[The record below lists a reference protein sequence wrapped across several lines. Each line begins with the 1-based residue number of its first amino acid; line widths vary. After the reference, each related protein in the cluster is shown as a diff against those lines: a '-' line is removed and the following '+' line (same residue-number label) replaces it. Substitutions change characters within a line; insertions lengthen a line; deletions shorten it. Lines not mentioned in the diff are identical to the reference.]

1 MEELISTLRVQIPE
15 VFESEDYSNRREAL
29 MHTFTQERNTI
40 LQELDA
46 KATEEGFILNISPTG
61 LMIFPGKE
69 GKPLSEEELKALSD
83 EEREQLRQK
92 STQLHTVMND
102 AIRKIR
108 KMEKEYQEK
117 EKKLDQDV
125 ALYVVGHL
133 MEELREKYKDL
144 PQVIAYLNDVQE
156 DILKNID
163 DLKKRPGAPAPFP
176 FPMPEPSFT
185 QYQVNVFVDHSET
198 DGRPGGLR
206 EQSHLPQPLR
216 GGGTPGPVRRPG
228 DGLHPDPQ
236 PARCTGPTAAT
247 WCWRPWTCCAGSF
260 PTRP

>member
-1 MEELISTLRVQIPE
+1 MAYVAELAAKEPSPSDYIYVHNFKDPEKPQSISLPKGMGRGLKADMEELIATLRVQIPE

-92 STQLHTVMND
+92 STQLHTVMNE

-125 ALYVVGHL
+125 ALYVVGHH
-133 MEELREKYKDL
+133 MEELREKYKDHPPGARL
-144 PQVIAYLNDVQE
+144 PQRRPARHPEEYRRPE
-156 DILKNID
+156 EAAGG
-163 DLKKRPGAPAPFP
+163 PGALSFP
-176 FPMPEPSFT
+176 DAGAQLYPVPGERLRGP
-185 QYQVNVFVDHSET
+185 QRDH
-198 DGRPGGLR
+198 GRAGGL
-206 EQSHLPQPLR
+206 
-216 GGGTPGPVRRPG
+216 
-228 DGLHPDPQ
+228 
-236 PARCTGPTAAT
+236 
-247 WCWRPWTCCAGSF
+247 
-260 PTRP
+260 